1 MPILARLTDK
11 QKFSFYKIS
20 KNGEKSFITEFNT
33 SNLVE
38 DYFINNKGQL
48 FYIMNRSLYSTEGF
62 IKKMDEDRYEWY
74 KGKEKSYLFY
84 ISNKILW
91 KIELTIQRNKTG
103 LDSVNS
109 PIFVCE
115 IFKDDFY
122 KIIVVSENQIFL
134 FSEKTLISIFNSNLK
149 QQEFPFKI
157 NNVKHCL
164 DRLLIIDENFS
175 VHFFMIANNRIEGGF
190 KSICKEV
197 SFLKVSLDGILVL
210 YGKGEIFFVDVKNKR
225 ILRREQHIVEDVL
238 ILNCKTFY
246 FVNEEGIFRFYI
258 ENGKSEIFISGK
270 GEYKI
275 FDFEKPIES
284 KGDGDSSRNESFVEK
299 KIFLNEKKSDETKS
313 GNEEKSF
320 SGENESFVEKSKS
333 PRKMENPTLKNPN
346 IRNENLK
353 KENENFLGNSNI
365 SFKQDSLIKNE
376 DLSKNSSVKFQ
387 SHFEE
392 NFKKNDDF
400 LDSEKS
406 NSKNKETSSVNK
418 NSINFNSY
426 NNSELRSNESFIEN
440 ANSNDFDSNRNSEFR
455 KKEIV
460 FEHTNPN
467 NFNTKNNFDDKN
479 KFDDKNNFKDER
491 FPCGSCKR
499 RIIEIEELRNFMFQM
514 KIEMR
519 REIFALRKEI
529 EKLKKN
535 RN

>member
-225 ILRREQHIVEDVL
+225 ILRR
-238 ILNCKTFY
+238 
-246 FVNEEGIFRFYI
+246 
-258 ENGKSEIFISGK
+258 
-270 GEYKI
+270 
-275 FDFEKPIES
+275 
-284 KGDGDSSRNESFVEK
+284 
-299 KIFLNEKKSDETKS
+299 
-313 GNEEKSF
+313 
-320 SGENESFVEKSKS
+320 
-333 PRKMENPTLKNPN
+333 
-346 IRNENLK
+346 
-353 KENENFLGNSNI
+353 
-365 SFKQDSLIKNE
+365 
-376 DLSKNSSVKFQ
+376 
-387 SHFEE
+387 
-392 NFKKNDDF
+392 
-400 LDSEKS
+400 
-406 NSKNKETSSVNK
+406 
-418 NSINFNSY
+418 
-426 NNSELRSNESFIEN
+426 
-440 ANSNDFDSNRNSEFR
+440 
-455 KKEIV
+455 
-460 FEHTNPN
+460 
-467 NFNTKNNFDDKN
+467 
-479 KFDDKNNFKDER
+479 
-491 FPCGSCKR
+491 
-499 RIIEIEELRNFMFQM
+499 
-514 KIEMR
+514 
-519 REIFALRKEI
+519 
-529 EKLKKN
+529 
-535 RN
+535 